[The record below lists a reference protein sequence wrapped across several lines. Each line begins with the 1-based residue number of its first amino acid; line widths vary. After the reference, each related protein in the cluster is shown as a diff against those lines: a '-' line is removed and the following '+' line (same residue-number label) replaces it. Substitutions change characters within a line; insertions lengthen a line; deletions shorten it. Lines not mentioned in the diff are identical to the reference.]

1 MHIECLFHAERL
13 LQSIIIII
21 VVIVVIVIIV
31 ITFMRP
37 VMLMIFR
44 MPVLMMFMHMRMMP
58 AVTVAIGTV
67 TIVPIPTM
75 TVDAVIERMV
85 MTGIRTDT
93 HLYQNTFPSMPVIPA
108 VIIAHIIHSAAG
120 GMCYLQRNAHITP
133 VSSTKPVVP
142 GQLPVGYFIF
152 TT

>member
-21 VVIVVIVIIV
+21 VVIVVIA

>member
-21 VVIVVIVIIV
+21 VVIVVIVVIA

-37 VMLMIFR
+37 VM
-44 MPVLMMFMHMRMMP
+44 LMMFMHMRMMP

-133 VSSTKPVVP
+133 VSSTKPIVP
-142 GQLPVGYFIF
+142 GQLPVGYLIF
-152 TT
+152 TA

>member
-21 VVIVVIVIIV
+21 VVIVVIA

-133 VSSTKPVVP
+133 VSSTKPIVP

>member
-21 VVIVVIVIIV
+21 VVIVVIVVIA

-37 VMLMIFR
+37 VM
-44 MPVLMMFMHMRMMP
+44 LMMFMHMRMMP

-142 GQLPVGYFIF
+142 GQLPVGYLIF
-152 TT
+152 TA

>member
-13 LQSIIIII
+13 LQSIIII
-21 VVIVVIVIIV
+21 IVVIVIIV

-75 TVDAVIERMV
+75 TMDAVIERMV

-142 GQLPVGYFIF
+142 GQLPVRYFIF

>member
-21 VVIVVIVIIV
+21 VVIVVIVVIA

-37 VMLMIFR
+37 VM
-44 MPVLMMFMHMRMMP
+44 LMMFMHMRMMP

-67 TIVPIPTM
+67 TIVPISTM